1 MLFLKMKSQNVNVA
15 VLLNLVGDDPGYCVY
30 KLPFFVLLD
39 IVFFGESL
47 PERFVK
53 LAGKVRQK
61 LLLQ

>member
-1 MLFLKMKSQNVNVA
+1 MKSQNVNVA
-15 VLLNLVGDDPGYCVY
+15 VLLNLVGDDPEYCVY
-30 KLPFFVLLD
+30 KLPFLFLD